1 MSQHET
7 LLRQWQMLRQI
18 PRYPHKIS
26 ARTLME
32 RLASEGYIVSKRT
45 VERDLISLSLTF
57 PLAQDDRCREYGWSW
72 QKDAPAFDL
81 PALSNSEALTMLMVK
96 QHLTGLLPSTTLDVL
111 KPYFLSAQKQLDL
124 TAKSRKLKSWLSKV
138 RTVQPNQTLIPA
150 KVDPEVQVIVYEA
163 LLLEKQIKIEYKNRE
178 GTPKNYRVHLLGLV
192 QRGSIIYLNVRIND
206 FENLRMLA
214 LHRIQA
220 AELLNDATIYP
231 KDYDIDSE
239 IISGS
244 FDFGEGKIIEL
255 VIKLSSEAAKHLFET
270 PLSQDQNIQILED
283 DQVLIRANLAHTPQ
297 LKWWLLALGSGVE
310 VISPVELREEIK
322 SILQKTLQ
330 HYQSNIT
337 T

>member
-1 MSQHET
+1 MSQKET

-57 PLAQDDRCREYGWSW
+57 PLAQDDRDREYGWSW

-81 PALSNSEALTMLMVK
+81 PALSNSEALTMLMVE
-96 QHLTGLLPSTTLDVL
+96 QHLTGLLPSTTLNVL

-124 TAKSRKLKSWLSKV
+124 TSKAKKIKSWLSKV

-150 KVDPEVQVIVYEA
+150 EIDPQVQAIVYEA
-163 LLLEKQIKIEYKNRE
+163 LLSQKQIKVEYKNRE
-178 GTPKNYRVHLLGLV
+178 GTLKNYRVHVLGLV

-214 LHRIQA
+214 LHRIQS

-231 KDYDIDSE
+231 KGYDIDSE
-239 IISGS
+239 MMSGS
-244 FDFGEGKIIEL
+244 FDFGEGKTIQL
-255 VIKLSSEAAKHLFET
+255 LIKLTSEAAKHLFET
-270 PLSQDQNIQILED
+270 PLSKDQKIQILED
-283 DQVLIRANLAHTPQ
+283 EQVLITANLAYTPQ

-310 VISPVELREEIK
+310 VIEPIELRQEIK
-322 SILQKTLQ
+322 SSLQNTLK
-330 HYQSNIT
+330 HYQ
-337 T
+337 